1 MDFELLDQNENV
13 HRNLN
18 RPYPSVS
25 KAIRAQLDFG
35 LSESTPTW
43 SDEFELW
50 TGNHKVFNLHTS
62 SRTIYS
68 LLI

>member
-25 KAIRAQLDFG
+25 KAIRVQLDFG

-43 SDEFELW
+43 SDEFELEIIKYL
-50 TGNHKVFNLHTS
+50 TCIHQVELY
-62 SRTIYS
+62 IVY
-68 LLI
+68 